1 MSRQAP
7 EKITDK
13 ITREKL
19 GPKILIFAC
28 RYCPLIG
35 AEEAGR
41 QRLDIQESFRV
52 ISVECI
58 SRVEPDA
65 VIRAFSLGIDGVAVL
80 GCHLGGCRYN
90 DANHRSAKQ
99 MKLLATLLDTVGI
112 DSKRLL
118 VSYGKAHEAHQ
129 FAGLIHGFANV
140 LKTLPGIP
148 STRSDQRNG
157 QSGQRCEHPGQAG
170 QQV

>member
-7 EKITDK
+7 EKRTGP
-13 ITREKL
+13 ITREKSD
-19 GPKILIFAC
+19 PKILVFAC

-41 QRLDIQESFRV
+41 QRVDFQENFRV

-80 GCHLGGCRYN
+80 GCHIGGCRYN
-90 DANHRSAKQ
+90 DANHRSVKQ
-99 MKLLATLLDTVGI
+99 MKLLGTLLDTVGI
-112 DSKRLL
+112 DSRRLW
-118 VSYGKAHEAHQ
+118 VSYGTAHEADQ
-129 FAGLIHGFANV
+129 FAGLIHGFARV
-140 LKTLPGIP
+140 LETLPGLLSAR
-148 STRSDQRNG
+148 STRING
-157 QSGQRCEHPGQAG
+157 RSGHPGELPGQG